1 MRRYALAAIVGVIQD
16 DDDGN
21 ASSGNGNTQQRQ
33 QAPPPRPRIDPKKQ
47 ALIAAI
53 QKGEETLDLN
63 EFEQR
68 NSRMK
73 HLGNFDLSKALIPK
87 LEEFRKHLQD
97 KWRDKVTLLAFDA
110 AEAING
116 DVVKESN

>member
-1 MRRYALAAIVGVIQD
+1 
-16 DDDGN
+16 
-21 ASSGNGNTQQRQ
+21 
-33 QAPPPRPRIDPKKQ
+33 
-47 ALIAAI
+47 
-53 QKGEETLDLN
+53 
-63 EFEQR
+63 
-68 NSRMK
+68 MK

-97 KWRDKVTLLAFDA
+97 KWRDKVTVDA